1 MKRKIVVSCL
11 FFLVMIA
18 SFAQRAGYTR
28 DGAQATMKYTDILF
42 KDPFLFKKGK
52 LNVPGE
58 KGEVKS
64 AVIEALTE
72 SDKVIKE
79 YEDKIEEFIK
89 SKPTAII
96 TKASYKDVT
105 GQVKSL
111 SIAIEKAEDGFK
123 NWRSLTAVSFMQD
136 LYLYKAFIVSAM
148 KVYPEALSLEE
159 KLEEVKA
166 TIEKYGS
173 REAYM
178 TRMEKNQADYVKN
191 LRMKKAVFG
200 DAAIEASVKKQYEQ
214 IWESEKLVVT
224 KVHITSLWILEKN
237 ALDIPL
243 HKEAEVN
250 LAIKKA
256 NGTCAI
262 ASGYIR
268 STYEGGGKYS
278 APLLIMPTHPIELAC
293 ENLTK

>member
-1 MKRKIVVSCL
+1 MKPKIIVSCL
-11 FFLVMIA
+11 FFLVMIG
-18 SFAQRAGYTR
+18 SYAQRAGYTR
-28 DGAQATMKYTDILF
+28 DGAQTTMKYVDMLF
-42 KDPFLFKKGK
+42 KDPFIFKKGK
-52 LNVPGE
+52 LNVPGD
-58 KGEVKS
+58 KTDAKP
-64 AVIEALTE
+64 AVIEALAE

-79 YEDKIEEFIK
+79 YEEKIEAFIQ

-105 GQVKSL
+105 NQVRGL
-111 SIAIEKAEDGFK
+111 QIAIQKAADGFK

-159 KLEEVKA
+159 KLEEVKEA
-166 TIEKYGS
+166 IEQYGS

-178 TRMEKNQADYVKN
+178 AKMEKNQVEYVKN
-191 LRMKKAVFG
+191 LRMKKAVFE
-200 DAAIEASVKKQYEQ
+200 DAVIEASVKKQYEK
-214 IWESEKLVVT
+214 IWETEKLVVT
-224 KVHITSLWILEKN
+224 KVHITSLWTLEKN

-256 NGTCAI
+256 DGTCAI

-268 STYEGGGKYS
+268 STYEGGSKYS
-278 APLLIMPTHPIELAC
+278 SPLLIMPTHPITLAC

>member
-1 MKRKIVVSCL
+1 MKQKIMVSCL
-11 FFLVMIA
+11 FFLLMIGA
-18 SFAQRAGYTR
+18 FAQRAGYTR
-28 DGAQATMKYTDILF
+28 DGAQATMKYVDILF
-42 KDPFLFKKGK
+42 KDPFLFKKGR
-52 LNVPGE
+52 LNVPGD
-58 KGEVKS
+58 KTEVKS
-64 AVIEALTE
+64 AVIEALAA

-79 YEDKIEEFIK
+79 YEEKIEEFIK

-105 GQVKSL
+105 DQVRSL
-111 SIAIEKAEDGFK
+111 PTVIEKAADGFK
-123 NWRSLTAVSFMQD
+123 NWRSLATVSFLQD

-166 TIEKYGS
+166 AIEKYGS

-178 TRMEKNQADYVKN
+178 ARMEKNQADYVKN

-224 KVHITSLWILEKN
+224 KVHITSLWTLEKN

-250 LAIKKA
+250 IAIKKA

-268 STYEGGGKYS
+268 STYEGGSKYS

-293 ENLTK
+293 ENLSK